1 MLAKDHDPAEEGRAQ
16 EQIELY
22 FQVLQYFYFSITLF
36 SEKEKRTLLC
46 PGKMWGCTL
55 YLFGRI
61 SG

>member
-46 PGKMWGCTL
+46 PGKM
-55 YLFGRI
+55 
-61 SG
+61 